1 MRQFLLGNDTA
12 PTGAVAESTAYGS
25 VGFAYLDKTDNK
37 MKFLEIGDDN
47 SELLTKD
54 GEFYAVLV
62 RRQEEGGN
70 VVLPLH
76 TNHLSVAYGKY
87 NAENSGHFHA
97 EFTITDVD
105 PFLDYT
111 VIIVKKGKKFNE
123 RNKWTATV
131 HSKHS
136 DTPATI
142 AQKLVDAINANKGA
156 EVEAS
161 VSTATVSIDGLVK
174 DMDFKIVLADELID
188 TEVENVTNV
197 MAPYGD
203 VKYIIDLANKAAADA
218 GFEYTYQDDLK
229 ALYPKY
235 PLDPLAGDPS
245 EDPGYDIFTLRFAEP
260 RDMKT
265 RDEVV
270 HQIVQIALPTDSSYA
285 EDIFNLF
292 RELIDVYRGS
302 FLYAENAESVI
313 ND

>member
-1 MRQFLLGNDTA
+1 MRQFLLGGTA
-12 PTGAVAESTAYGS
+12 YPTGAVAGSTAYGN
-25 VGFAYLDKTDNK
+25 VGFAYVDKSDNK
-37 MKFLEIGDDN
+37 MKFDADGTGIQV
-47 SELLTKD
+47 D
-54 GEFYAVLV
+54 GEGYLVLV
-62 RRQEEGGN
+62 RRNEDMGN

-76 TNHLSVAYGKY
+76 KNHFSYVKGEFDDSKSGK
-87 NAENSGHFHA
+87 FHA

-111 VIIVKKGKKFNE
+111 VIVVKKGKKFNE

-131 HSKHS
+131 HSKVS

-142 AQKLVDAINANKGA
+142 AQKLADVINANKGA
-156 EVEAS
+156 EVEAT
-161 VSTATVSIDGLVK
+161 VSTATVTIEGLV
-174 DMDFKIVLADELID
+174 DNQDYNIVLADELID
-188 TEVENVTNV
+188 VEVENVTNV

-229 ALYPKY
+229 LLYPKY

-245 EDPGYDIFTLRFAEP
+245 EDVGYTIFTIRCAEP

-270 HQIVQIALPTDSSYA
+270 HQIIQVAFPTGSEAIETFETVCKALADPSRNIYST
-285 EDIFNLF
+285 E
-292 RELIDVYRGS
+292 
-302 FLYAENAESVI
+302 
-313 ND
+313 

>member
-1 MRQFLLGNDTA
+1 MRQFLLGGTA
-12 PTGAVAESTAYGS
+12 YPSGAVAGSTSYGN
-25 VGFAYLDKTDNK
+25 VGFAYVDKSDNK
-37 MKFLEIGDDN
+37 MKFDADGTGIQV
-47 SELLTKD
+47 D
-54 GEFYAVLV
+54 GEGYLVLV
-62 RRQEEGGN
+62 RRNEDMGN

-76 TNHLSVAYGKY
+76 KNHFSYVKGEFDDSKSGKF
-87 NAENSGHFHA
+87 SA

-111 VIIVKKGKKFNE
+111 VIVVKKGKRFNE

-131 HSKHS
+131 HSKPS

-142 AQKLVDAINANKGA
+142 AQKLADAINANKGA
-156 EVEAS
+156 DVEAT
-161 VSTATVSIDGLVK
+161 VSTATITIAGLIDDV
-174 DMDFKIVLADELID
+174 DYKIVLADELID

-245 EDPGYDIFTLRFAEP
+245 EDVGYTIFTIRCAEP

-270 HQIVQIALPTDSSYA
+270 HQIIQVAFPTGSEAIETFETVCKALADPSRNIYA
-285 EDIFNLF
+285 SEGEGGGD
-292 RELIDVYRGS
+292 
-302 FLYAENAESVI
+302 
-313 ND
+313 